1 MDGLSEWQGVHQP
14 ERRVLACGACRERS
28 RSGLGKGTVRPHHR
42 FLSRR
47 DPAGQGAPGLRK
59 LMHVFEVLADPVRR
73 RILELLGAGEM
84 ASGEVVEAIGAEFG
98 ITQAA
103 VSQHLKVLRE
113 SGFARVRAQAQRRLY
128 SVDTA
133 GLEAVDG
140 WIGQFRSFWEPKLD
154 ALATEI
160 ARGKRER
167 RRAPMARRTGRRA

>member
-1 MDGLSEWQGVHQP
+1 
-14 ERRVLACGACRERS
+14 
-28 RSGLGKGTVRPHHR
+28 
-42 FLSRR
+42 
-47 DPAGQGAPGLRK
+47 
-59 LMHVFEVLADPVRR
+59 MHIFEVLADPVRR
-73 RILELLGAGEM
+73 RILEMLGKREM

-113 SGFARVRAQAQRRLY
+113 TGFARVRAEAQRRLY
-128 SVDTA
+128 SVD
-133 GLEAVDG
+133 AVALQAIDA

-167 RRAPMARRTGRRA
+167 RAAPMVKRTGKRA